1 MHRCIFNAIIT
12 LLFDTIII
20 LTVFLGHSDLSV
32 ATAFCLALFS
42 HIVNGTTCRLLQSLY
57 ELRSEELESKNS
69 GM

>member
-1 MHRCIFNAIIT
+1 MVY
-12 LLFDTIII
+12 FDC
-20 LTVFLGHSDLSV
+20 FLGHSDLSV

-42 HIVNGTTCRLLQSLY
+42 HIVNGTTYRLLQSLY